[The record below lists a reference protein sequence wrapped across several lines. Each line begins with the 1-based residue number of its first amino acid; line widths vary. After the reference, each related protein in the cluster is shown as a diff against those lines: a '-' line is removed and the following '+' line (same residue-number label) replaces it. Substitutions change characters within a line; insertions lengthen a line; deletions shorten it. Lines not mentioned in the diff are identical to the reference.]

1 MVSTVES
8 LSALTESGYVVDAKL
23 IRDIIYDDE
32 ESIAASLNELNDRI
46 DALSGTT
53 PGLNMVETEAQLS
66 SLTSSG
72 YVVDALLIKDI
83 NNDVNGLESSAST
96 FNTSIQA
103 ISATTVDLQSQI
115 GDIETI
121 LQSINGN

>member
-1 MVSTVES
+1 MT
-8 LSALTESGYVVDAKL
+8 A
-23 IRDIIYDDE
+23 
-32 ESIAASLNELNDRI
+32 
-46 DALSGTT
+46 
-53 PGLNMVETEAQLS
+53 
-66 SLTSSG
+66 SG

-96 FNTSIQA
+96 FSTNIQT